1 MRALELFGALFWFVL
16 SLYVSAESYRMGL
29 GTWHNPGDGYFSFG
43 AGLVLAV
50 MSLSLLIK
58 ELPKLRQKSSLPV
71 SEQLRWKNVILIVVA
86 MFLYALLF
94 ARLGFILCTF
104 LLIVFLLRFIGSR
117 SWVTSIIAGF
127 LVTLSSYVLFNVL
140 LKTGLPKGFFGL

>member
-1 MRALELFGALFWFVL
+1 MPTLEFFGALFWFVL

-29 GTWHNPGDGYFSFG
+29 GTWHDPGDGYFSFG
-43 AGLVLAV
+43 AGLLLAV
-50 MSLSLLIK
+50 MSLSLIIK
-58 ELPKLRQKSSLPV
+58 ELPKLRQKSSFSV
-71 SEQLRWKNVILIVVA
+71 SEKSRWEAVILIVVA

-94 ARLGFILCTF
+94 TQLGFVLCTF
-104 LLIVFLLRFIGSR
+104 LLIVSLLRFVGSR
-117 SWVTSIIAGF
+117 SWVTSTIAGS